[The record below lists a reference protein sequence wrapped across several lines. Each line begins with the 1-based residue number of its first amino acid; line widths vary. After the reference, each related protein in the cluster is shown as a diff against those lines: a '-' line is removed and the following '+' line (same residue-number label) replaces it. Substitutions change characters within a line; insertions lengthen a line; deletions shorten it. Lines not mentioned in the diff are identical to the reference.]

1 MLSGNHFPALRGD
14 KKRQNGIDKTG
25 VYGLRKKQNRLL
37 FIVRLLKRRRF
48 VPKLENHTGLFLL
61 L

>member
-25 VYGLRKKQNRLL
+25 VYGLRKKTKQTA
-37 FIVRLLKRRRF
+37 FYCPSLKTAA
-48 VPKLENHTGLFLL
+48 VCPQI
-61 L
+61 

>member
-25 VYGLRKKQNRLL
+25 VYGLRKKN
-37 FIVRLLKRRRF
+37 K
-48 VPKLENHTGLFLL
+48 TDCFLL
-61 L
+61 SVS